1 MIWLYLTIHCIILG
15 FFGRYVA
22 LQKNRS
28 ASEGFLFG
36 FFLSLIGILVVA
48 MMPTNKKELLPK
60 ENVSNDKIDWN
71 LYISLLA
78 LIGFI
83 GGFIWFASSPRK
95 SSEIDNQW
103 RLEYERKKDSI
114 RKAERKK
121 YNDSI
126 AKINENSNFVKSI
139 RAINNKNKSDE

>member
-1 MIWLYLTIHCIILG
+1 MIWLYLVIHCVILG
-15 FFGRYVA
+15 LFGRYVA

-28 ASEGFLFG
+28 PSEGFLFG

-48 MMPTNKKELLPK
+48 MMPTNEKELLPK
-60 ENVSNDKIDWN
+60 ENVSNDKIDWS
-71 LYISLLA
+71 LYISLLVV
-78 LIGFI
+78 IGFI
-83 GGFIWFASSPRK
+83 GGFIWLASSPRK

-103 RLEYERKKDSI
+103 SLEYERKKDSV

-139 RAINNKNKSDE
+139 RSIYTNN

>member
-48 MMPTNKKELLPK
+48 MMPTNEKEKPIKK
-60 ENVSNDKIDWN
+60 
-71 LYISLLA
+71 
-78 LIGFI
+78 
-83 GGFIWFASSPRK
+83 K
-95 SSEIDNQW
+95 SSTSKSSNYESQAAREARW
-103 RLEYERKKDSI
+103 KKQAEERKQTEEK
-114 RKAERKK
+114 
-121 YNDSI
+121 
-126 AKINENSNFVKSI
+126 
-139 RAINNKNKSDE
+139 NNA